1 MLKLKDAIKRDVIS
15 TIADKDTI
23 IKTITLLLL
32 LIRMNKET
40 TLRWLL

>member
-23 IKTITLLLL
+23 IKTTTLLLL
-32 LIRMNKET
+32 LVHIDKET
-40 TLRWLL
+40 ILR